1 MMIYERTLAE
11 IDDQLEGWAKVE
23 ALHVKKE
30 AKFIKTEVKEE
41 IDGGVEAAGG
51 GAAAAAAAA
60 AADSSNT
67 DVKVKVEPEEEM
79 DILKNERDSSDDDDY
94 DDEEEDD
101 DEDDFDELLDWRSK
115 GT

>member
-41 IDGGVEAAGG
+41 IDGGVE
-51 GAAAAAAAA
+51 AAAAAAA